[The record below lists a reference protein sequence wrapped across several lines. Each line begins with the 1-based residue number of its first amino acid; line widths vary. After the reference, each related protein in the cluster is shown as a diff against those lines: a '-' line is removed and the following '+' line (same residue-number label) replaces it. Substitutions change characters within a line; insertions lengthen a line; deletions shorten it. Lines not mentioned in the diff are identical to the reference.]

1 MVSVNFYEFGERTN
15 EIQVL
20 KLKNTNAYNGESI

>member
-1 MVSVNFYEFGERTN
+1 MNTKFGERTN

-20 KLKNTNAYNGESI
+20 KLKNTQEYNGESNWVSQ